1 MVNGIY
7 QPIYLLALKKWIL
20 YRVKVHCMPDMQRLK
35 SPTSMLIM
43 PSLSASS
50 SQASPSP
57 SLSASSWPEFGTN
70 TQLSW
75 KPKRKTQAEQ
85 FFLTLGWTECERRWG
100 MLKVVPGYSCCLCT
114 EAYYQ
119 DMHQYLCPFHTHS
132 HCQPN
137 QPHTDIHTQKK
148 RVEVGGDD
156 IFNTLFRV
164 AQQ

>member
-1 MVNGIY
+1 
-7 QPIYLLALKKWIL
+7 
-20 YRVKVHCMPDMQRLK
+20 MPDMQRLK
-35 SPTSMLIM
+35 SPTSTLIM

-75 KPKRKTQAEQ
+75 KTNRKTQAAQ

-119 DMHQYLCPFHTHS
+119 GMHQYLCPFHTHS

-137 QPHTDIHTQKK
+137 QPHTDIHTHMQKRGSGWVVMTFSIHCLEWHNNK
-148 RVEVGGDD
+148 RIHIHIYVSVHKV
-156 IFNTLFRV
+156 LPYS
-164 AQQ
+164 